1 MTLSKDYL
9 RIEDL
14 KDNHSYKIYAR
25 NAYVGIYVESEKA
38 FIISRYKVGP
48 NPRIHHEY
56 HWDTSEQF
64 GTAKP
69 LELIEK
75 CPLEIKNY
83 YNDYEENEML
93 KYLDMLEEN
102 NPIINGHNSLQSRRM
117 SAIMFERRLSGINV
131 K

>member
-56 HWDTSEQF
+56 HWDVSGDLKLYFIWRFENV
-64 GTAKP
+64 
-69 LELIEK
+69 
-75 CPLEIKNY
+75 EI
-83 YNDYEENEML
+83 
-93 KYLDMLEEN
+93 
-102 NPIINGHNSLQSRRM
+102 
-117 SAIMFERRLSGINV
+117 FF
-131 K
+131 